1 MKKKPAIILT
11 YEPFRDVLQRLNLD
25 NKNIF
30 FQQIFT
36 TISVYQTGE

>member
-11 YEPFRDVLQRLNLD
+11 YEHFTDALQRLNLD

-30 FQQIFT
+30 LQQTFA